1 MSWNGHFHRSKV
13 EGTKF
18 ELLGQVVD
26 GRLRHLVPCDGLT
39 GISCFATHDACH
51 AGDGVVCSLFV
62 SCTFAD
68 VVHPIDVLECVGVE
82 LLELL
87 ADSFFVELPDNVA
100 LEVLYFI
107 CLAVPAALAALDE
120 LADLAAAAINLAA
133 HRVHVDAVLH
143 REVCA
148 EEVVLVASDAALT

>member
-1 MSWNGHFHRSKV
+1 MG
-13 EGTKF
+13 
-18 ELLGQVVD
+18 
-26 GRLRHLVPCDGLT
+26 C
-39 GISCFATHDACH
+39 A
-51 AGDGVVCSLFV
+51 
-62 SCTFAD
+62 FAD
-68 VVHPIDVLECVGVE
+68 VVDPIDVLQRVGVE

-120 LADLAAAAINLAA
+120 LADLAAAAVNLAA

-148 EEVVLVASDAALT
+148 EEVVLVASDATLT